1 VAPTVIAVEG
11 AGLTGLDVAVTYP
24 AGGASGWLD
33 ARLSGTAT
41 PAEVE
46 LVVDPGVVPPGD
58 YQARVDVSAAGSLGA
73 SIQVSYAKR
82 AEIPRTDA
90 EAGGIPVD
98 QVNPTLDRLDDRLLD
113 SPSPASLAAL
123 NDTAQA
129 VWAMGDRIPDV
140 ARARAAFY
148 AAQAESALGNTEEAR
163 SWAERAVAL
172 VPDNDG
178 YRILLESLGGGR
190 P

>member
-1 VAPTVIAVEG
+1 
-11 AGLTGLDVAVTYP
+11 
-24 AGGASGWLD
+24 
-33 ARLSGTAT
+33 
-41 PAEVE
+41 
-46 LVVDPGVVPPGD
+46 
-58 YQARVDVSAAGSLGA
+58 
-73 SIQVSYAKR
+73 
-82 AEIPRTDA
+82 
-90 EAGGIPVD
+90 VD